1 MEKRTP
7 LKLTGQIIWIGDETT
22 GTNQGTG
29 EIWRRRSFI
38 IEIEDN
44 GYKNTVG
51 FQAWGLQAENISRA
65 RTGDTAT
72 VYFTPITRVNENKLY
87 TELKAYG
94 INFKFAQS

>member
-1 MEKRTP
+1 MDKKQP
-7 LKLTGQIIWIGDETT
+7 LKLTGTIIFIGDEMT

-29 EIWRRRSFI
+29 EIWRRRSFM

-51 FQAWGLQAENISRA
+51 FQSWGPQAEAISRA
-65 RTGDTAT
+65 KPGDTAT
-72 VYFTPITRVNENKLY
+72 VYFTPITRTHENKFF

-94 INFKFAQS
+94 INFKFAIS